1 MPKDFGSSSESSEWH
16 SDIGKGSGDIRDPI
30 GPISPPMRDRNRST
44 PIRDHRDTPTPRS
57 AKLGSEVKLTGLVGK
72 KVSALRIPASSSDPV
87 TKFKFDGDDLLRHEY
102 KAVRFDRNR
111 VFLIKK
117 NARVDYITSN
127 SLASDYVRHE
137 SDAAKDP
144 SSRQASQQNLIVV
157 GYSWALQE
165 PEGLTKNQLT
175 GLVERLKVIRLGLSV
190 EENPETSSG
199 EEPKQG

>member
-1 MPKDFGSSSESSEWH
+1 V
-16 SDIGKGSGDIRDPI
+16 
-30 GPISPPMRDRNRST
+30 RSYA
-44 PIRDHRDTPTPRS
+44 D
-57 AKLGSEVKLTGLVGK
+57 
-72 KVSALRIPASSSDPV
+72 
-87 TKFKFDGDDLLRHEY
+87 
-102 KAVRFDRNR
+102 N
-111 VFLIKK
+111 
-117 NARVDYITSN
+117 
-127 SLASDYVRHE
+127 YVRHE